1 MTVDDGNFERTK
13 DCDSLITDSPHRARV
28 RGETASELQWQA
40 HDYDERSDNA
50 HLVSTTDKVSV
61 SYAKRA
67 GSPAGI
73 FYPPSLPFELHS
85 PGNWYVGQRLQCQRQ
100 RTPDP
105 VNALSRHGHH
115 ARNAHRS

>member
-73 FYPPSLPFELHS
+73 VFLPTLPPF
-85 PGNWYVGQRLQCQRQ
+85 
-100 RTPDP
+100 
-105 VNALSRHGHH
+105 LSCIPLEIGTLDNGYSASAKGLRI
-115 ARNAHRS
+115 R

>member
-40 HDYDERSDNA
+40 HDYDERRDNA

-73 FYPPSLPFELHS
+73 FMGGCWL
-85 PGNWYVGQRLQCQRQ
+85 VGE
-100 RTPDP
+100 
-105 VNALSRHGHH
+105 
-115 ARNAHRS
+115 

>member
-61 SYAKRA
+61 SYAKTGRVA
-67 GSPAGI
+67 CGNCFLPTL
-73 FYPPSLPFELHS
+73 PPF
-85 PGNWYVGQRLQCQRQ
+85 
-100 RTPDP
+100 
-105 VNALSRHGHH
+105 LSCIPLEIGTLDNGYSASAKGLRI
-115 ARNAHRS
+115 R

>member
-73 FYPPSLPFELHS
+73 VYGGVLACRGVKCPMHRYHS
-85 PGNWYVGQRLQCQRQ
+85 VGHKAGARMHGVHGGVGPRWHVPRPG
-100 RTPDP
+100 
-105 VNALSRHGHH
+105 
-115 ARNAHRS
+115 